1 MPLTA
6 NCYYCPCFAK
16 CIDIILS
23 DDTAIK
29 CEYVGHMKKWV
40 EETVE
45 KLNEIAIPNIE
56 DAEMIREMVYFTGR
70 TGQKPKVINGN
81 IFAPVEKCT
90 SCLKRY
96 GCTCLEEYNC
106 KKNDY
111 SMYEADMSSKWL

>member
-1 MPLTA
+1 MSQLTED
-6 NCYYCPCFAK
+6 CYYCPCFAK
-16 CIDIILS
+16 CIDMIFT
-23 DDTAIK
+23 DDAAIN

-56 DAEMIREMVYFTGR
+56 DAEMIKELVYFTGR
-70 TGQKPKVINGN
+70 YKTN
-81 IFAPVEKCT
+81 ICDIFTPVEKCS

-96 GCTCLEEYNC
+96 GCTCQEEYNC

-111 SMYEADMSSKWL
+111 SMYEADVSSNWL